1 MKTTFPILAAL
12 AALLVLP
19 VSCQDLFRS
28 NRTGTLRIRLQDA
41 RPTPTRAGGQDVGEF
56 LLTVTDASGETWYEG
71 AFSDSPDELTVP
83 AGNYTVSAVSAEFD
97 EPAFDAPQWGD
108 TQVVSVPSG
117 GSISVLLV
125 CQQLNSGLRLVVER
139 SFRDAFPDGRL
150 YLKSFEGLLEYGY
163 DEDRTAFFLPGK
175 ITVSLD
181 DDGFVQTL
189 FSRNLEER
197 QILSVRL
204 SANIDTRS
212 GGIDIQ
218 VDTTRE
224 WLSENFTLGG
234 SGGGDIEEAYDVET
248 ARAHA
253 GEKGVWVCGYIV
265 GIATNTAKF
274 AFEPPFSKNTNLVL
288 GSRTS
293 STDKEHLLTVELRAG
308 DIRDALNLQDHPDL
322 VGEKVYLKGDLVS
335 AYYGI
340 PGLKAPN
347 EYQF

>member
-12 AALLVLP
+12 ATLLVLP

-56 LLTVTDASGETWYEG
+56 LLTVTDASGKSWYEG
-71 AFSDSPDELTVP
+71 AFSDSPDELTLP

-108 TQVVSVPSG
+108 TQVVSVPAG
-117 GSISVLLV
+117 GCISAILV
-125 CQQLNSGLRLVVER
+125 CQQLNSGLRLNVDG
-139 SFRDAFPDGRL
+139 SFSKAFPDGKL
-150 YLKSFEGLLEYGY
+150 YLKSFEGLLEYAY
-163 DEDRTAFFLPGK
+163 NERRTAFFLPGK
-175 ITVSLD
+175 VTVSLD
-181 DDGFVQTL
+181 DDGYIQTL
-189 FSRNLEER
+189 FSRTLEER
-197 QILSVRL
+197 QILTVRL
-204 SANIDTRS
+204 SASLDVKS

-224 WLSENFTLGG
+224 WLAENFTLGG
-234 SGGGDIEEAYDVET
+234 SAGGDVSEAYDVET

-253 GEKGVWVCGYIV
+253 GEKGVWVWGYIV
-265 GIATNTAKF
+265 GIATNTGKF
-274 AFEPPFSKNTNLVL
+274 AFEAPFSKNTNLVL

-293 STDKEHLLTVELRAG
+293 STDKEHLLTVELKSG
-308 DIRDALNLQDHPDL
+308 DIRNALNLQDHPGL

-340 PGLKAPN
+340 PGLKAPSD
-347 EYQF
+347 YQF

>member
-1 MKTTFPILAAL
+1 M
-12 AALLVLP
+12 
-19 VSCQDLFRS
+19 
-28 NRTGTLRIRLQDA
+28 
-41 RPTPTRAGGQDVGEF
+41 
-56 LLTVTDASGETWYEG
+56 
-71 AFSDSPDELTVP
+71 
-83 AGNYTVSAVSAEFD
+83 
-97 EPAFDAPQWGD
+97 
-108 TQVVSVPSG
+108 
-117 GSISVLLV
+117 
-125 CQQLNSGLRLVVER
+125 
-139 SFRDAFPDGRL
+139 
-150 YLKSFEGLLEYGY
+150 
-163 DEDRTAFFLPGK
+163 
-175 ITVSLD
+175 
-181 DDGFVQTL
+181 
-189 FSRNLEER
+189 
-197 QILSVRL
+197 
-204 SANIDTRS
+204 
-212 GGIDIQ
+212 
-218 VDTTRE
+218 DTTRE

-308 DIRDALNLQDHPDL
+308 DIRDALNLQDHPEL

-347 EYQF
+347 DYQF

>member
-1 MKTTFPILAAL
+1 MKKTFCLLAAL

-19 VSCQDLFRS
+19 TSCQDLFRS
-28 NRTGTLRIRLQDA
+28 SQTGTLRITLQDA
-41 RPTPTRAGGQDVGEF
+41 RPTPTRAGGQDLGDF
-56 LLTVTDASGETWYEG
+56 LLSITDASGTTWYEG

-83 AGNYTVSAVSAEFD
+83 AGNYTVSVVSEEFD
-97 EPAFDAPQWGD
+97 EPAFDTPQWGD

-117 GSISVLLV
+117 GSISVILV
-125 CQQLNSGLRLVVER
+125 CQQLNSGLRIIVQP
-139 SFRDAFPDGRL
+139 SFSNAFPDGKL
-150 YLKSFEGLLEYGY
+150 YLKSFEGLLEYDY
-163 DEDRTAFFLPGK
+163 DEWRTAYFLPGK
-175 ITVSLD
+175 VTVSLD
-181 DDGFVQTL
+181 DDGYIQTL

-218 VDTTRE
+218 LDTTRE

-234 SGGGDIEEAYDVET
+234 SGGVDISDAYDVET
-248 ARAHA
+248 ARAHV
-253 GEKGVWVCGYIV
+253 GEKDVWVYGYIV

-293 STDKEHLLTVELRAG
+293 STDKEHLLTVELKAG
-308 DIRDALNLQDHPDL
+308 DIRNALNLQDNPEL
-322 VGEKVYLKGDLVS
+322 LGEKVYLKGDLVS

-340 PGLKAPN
+340 PGLKAPTDF
-347 EYQF
+347 QL